1 MILPPVRVGVIGCG
15 AIAQIMHLP
24 YLRELDDRFEIAAI
38 CDISPSLLAHIGDR
52 FGVERRYLDH
62 HELIADPR
70 LDAVVILS
78 GGDHAPVVIE
88 ALAAG
93 RHVLCEKP
101 LTYTLANA
109 EAVAAAER
117 ASPARLLMGYSVAF
131 DPAVQAIRGEL
142 AAWERLDYVSLQICN
157 PENTATYAHLDV
169 RSFDDTPDWARGA
182 TSLLDDSNPVMA
194 QIESVIGAPPD
205 AAMAQAFF
213 TLHGSC
219 IHETYT
225 LRLLL
230 GEGPEIIDARAW
242 DDGRCL
248 AMTVRYPGEVIVQQS
263 WIFNH
268 DLIDYRQSL
277 LAVGGSR
284 RLEASWPSPYHPS
297 APTRFRV
304 REMQDAAVITRTV
317 QASYEESFK
326 LELLHFHDV
335 CRGRA
340 EPLHNSRHA
349 VLDTD
354 HLNRAARLVHKNLA

>member
-1 MILPPVRVGVIGCG
+1 MRKVRAGVIGCG

-38 CDISPSLLAHIGDR
+38 CDVSPSLLDHIGDR
-52 FGVERRYLDH
+52 YSVDRRYQDH
-62 HELIADPR
+62 HELIADPH

-78 GGDHAPVVIE
+78 GGDHAPVVSE
-88 ALAAG
+88 ALRAG

-101 LTYTLANA
+101 LTYT
-109 EAVAAAER
+109 VAAAEGV
-117 ASPARLLMGYSVAF
+117 AKVQAESEARLLMGYSVAF
-131 DPAVQAIRGEL
+131 DPAVAAIAGEL
-142 AAWERLDYVSLQICN
+142 ADWERLDYVSLQICN

-169 RSFDDTPDWARGA
+169 RSFPDTPDWARGA
-182 TSLLDDSNPVMA
+182 TSLLDESNPVMG
-194 QIESVIGAPPD
+194 QIESVVGAKPD

-242 DDGRCL
+242 DEGRCL
-248 AMTVRYPGEVIVQQS
+248 AMTVRYPGEVLVQQS

-268 DLIDYRQSL
+268 GLIDYRQAL
-277 LAVGGSR
+277 VAVGGSK

-297 APTRFRV
+297 APTRFEV
-304 REMQDAAVITRTV
+304 REMQGSAVVARTV
-317 QASYEESFK
+317 QPSYEESFK
-326 LELLHFHDV
+326 LELEHFHQV
-335 CRGRA
+335 CCGRA
-340 EPLHNSRHA
+340 EPLHTARHA
-349 VLDTD
+349 VLDTA
-354 HLNRAARLVHKNLA
+354 HLNRAARLVAANLA